1 MPSGP
6 SGFLSLSRIPSSV
19 RALLAGGLGP
29 WPASSLLPPSRDC
42 EPEPGHPQE
51 QKKEQ
56 KRCMEAELH
65 LSGTSVPCE
74 S

>member
-1 MPSGP
+1 MPSWP
-6 SGFLSLSRIPSSV
+6 LRIPESIQDS
-19 RALLAGGLGP
+19 LLCEDTAS
-29 WPASSLLPPSRDC
+29 WPSSSLLPPSRDC
-42 EPEPGHPQE
+42 EPEPRHPQE

-65 LSGTSVPCE
+65 LSRTSVPCE